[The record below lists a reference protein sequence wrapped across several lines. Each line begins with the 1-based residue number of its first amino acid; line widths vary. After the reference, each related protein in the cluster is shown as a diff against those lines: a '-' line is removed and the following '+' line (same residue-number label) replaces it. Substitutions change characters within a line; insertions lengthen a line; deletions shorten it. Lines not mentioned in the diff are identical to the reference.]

1 VLADSASGID
11 LLLTDCSGDSAAG
24 AEGTA
29 SKTTA
34 AEVGAGSA

>member
-1 VLADSASGID
+1 VPADSASRTD

-29 SKTTA
+29 SEIA
-34 AEVGAGSA
+34 AEAGADSA

>member
-1 VLADSASGID
+1 VPTDSASRTD

-29 SKTTA
+29 SKTA
-34 AEVGAGSA
+34 AVEVGAGSV